1 LEEWDGLRRG
11 YNWLITQKVKSVIK
25 RHAQELL
32 GGCSSTPYQEFKR
45 NKVLMATSL
54 KEIDEHF
61 GRYL

>member
-1 LEEWDGLRRG
+1 MEEWDGLRRG

-32 GGCSSTPYQEFKR
+32 GGCSSTPYKEFKR